1 MRKVLVLANPTAGA
15 GAGRINKARVMEA
28 AQRELARGFEVE
40 IATAPDSSGISDLA
54 AQGVRDDFD
63 AIIAAGGDGTINAVV
78 NGMMRDF
85 APPIFDF
92 SALPQRAT
100 STRTT
105 RKNAAPPNPLKELGE
120 ELSGSLPALGLLPMG
135 TGNVFAFNLGIRAE
149 VRASCRVVRR
159 FQTRRIDLGLARCES
174 ASRYFLLMAG
184 VGFDAKVVEETS
196 LRLKFVLR
204 DFAYVVKTL
213 QNVVLHQGS
222 QMKLQMAGAGEHADN
237 AWLAI
242 IGNAASYAW
251 DIRVTSQ
258 AKLDDGV
265 LDVCLM
271 PFENKLVSIRQAMQ
285 ILTGQHLERGTAR
298 YWKTPALRL
307 QREPPVPVQLD
318 GDEWGATPIEVGVI
332 PGALRVLAPSESD

>member
-15 GAGRINKARVMEA
+15 GAGRINKARVLEA
-28 AQRELARGFEVE
+28 AQRELARSFEIE
-40 IATAPDSSGISDLA
+40 IATAPDSAGISDLA
-54 AQGVRDDFD
+54 ARGVRDDFD

-85 APPIFDF
+85 APPTFDF
-92 SALPQRAT
+92 SAPPQRTA
-100 STRTT
+100 STRNA
-105 RKNAAPPNPLKELGE
+105 RKNVAPSNPLQQLGE
-120 ELSGSLPALGLLPMG
+120 ELSGSLPALGILPMG
-135 TGNVFAFNLGIRAE
+135 TGNVFAFNMGIRAE
-149 VRASCRVVRR
+149 MRASCRVVRR
-159 FQTRRIDLGLARCES
+159 FQTRRIDLGLARCDGDK
-174 ASRYFLLMAG
+174 SRYFLLMAG

-222 QMKLQMAGAGEHADN
+222 QMKLQMAGAGEYADN

-271 PFENKLVSIRQAMQ
+271 PFENKLVSIQQAMQ
-285 ILTGQHLERGTAR
+285 VLNRPAHRARHGALLENAGFA
-298 YWKTPALRL
+298 PA
-307 QREPPVPVQLD
+307 QRAA
-318 GDEWGATPIEVGVI
+318 GSGATRWRRMGRD
-332 PGALRVLAPSESD
+332 AD